1 MAFSELLPLA
11 PLALC
16 SVLLLRMQEFQTLL
30 LFSAPVTGWDFSCG
44 KSNLYL
50 FPYQMGQKSHHSMT
64 E

>member
-1 MAFSELLPLA
+1 
-11 PLALC
+11 
-16 SVLLLRMQEFQTLL
+16 MQEFQTLL

-50 FPYQMGQKSHHSMT
+50 FPYQVGQKSHRSMA